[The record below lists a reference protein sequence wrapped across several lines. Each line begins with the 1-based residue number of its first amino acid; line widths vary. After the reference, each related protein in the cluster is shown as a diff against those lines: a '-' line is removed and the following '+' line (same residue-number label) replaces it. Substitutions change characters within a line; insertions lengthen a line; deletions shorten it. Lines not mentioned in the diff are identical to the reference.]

1 VKLLKNVFLFSFITL
16 IFFGSVGISVFE
28 HFCSIDGKEVSFFTK
43 AEDKCEVKQEKK
55 SCCAHEDTDAN
66 ENFEKPACCSEDF
79 SYIKLNTEN
88 HSEILKLKENIKYY
102 KAFSYFSELFPTVY
116 YKEDYIAFC
125 DVDPPSPFGQELIVK
140 YQNFRI

>member
-1 VKLLKNVFLFSFITL
+1 MKLLKNVFLFSFITL

-28 HFCSIDGKEVSFFTK
+28 HFCSVDGKEVSFFTK
-43 AEDKCEVKQEKK
+43 AEDKCELKQEQE
-55 SCCAHEDTDAN
+55 SCCAHKV
-66 ENFEKPACCSEDF
+66 ENSSDKFEKPACCSEDF

-88 HSEILKLKENIKYY
+88 HSEILKLKENTKFL

-116 YKEDYIAFC
+116 SKEEYIAFC
-125 DVDPPSPFGQELIVK
+125 DVDPPSPSGQELIVK